1 MAAHVSESSA
11 VGPARVAR
19 VRVYRL
25 FDFYHPLDDGVDII
39 RVLHGKRDLETA
51 LADELIQGLEDGA
64 NGDTQ

>member
-25 FDFYHPLDDGVDII
+25 FTFYRPLDDGVDII
-39 RVLHGKRDLETA
+39 RVLHGKRDLEAA